1 MADEQEATANEDRPL
16 IYEDQRN
23 EAEQRSQRSIDESL
37 LSSADQRPKATT
49 RNLVVLC
56 ILFVELCER
65 LTFYGVAA
73 NLVFYCSDVLKL
85 PSPLPSTITLAFQGE
100 IMCIVRN
107 NDRLGTACPGYY
119 FFFTKRLLNT
129 PGGGGGLLPNI
140 TYTGFCRPPGSGF

>member
-1 MADEQEATANEDRPL
+1 MADDQEATANEDRPL

-119 FFFTKRLLNT
+119 YFYKISIKYS
-129 PGGGGGLLPNI
+129 PGGGGGYTPKI
-140 TYTGFCRPPGSGF
+140 TYTGMCRPTGS